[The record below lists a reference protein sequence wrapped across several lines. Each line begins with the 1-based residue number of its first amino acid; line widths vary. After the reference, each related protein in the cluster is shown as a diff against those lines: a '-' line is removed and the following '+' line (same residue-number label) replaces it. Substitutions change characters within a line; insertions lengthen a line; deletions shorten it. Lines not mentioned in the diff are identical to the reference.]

1 MTANSHSLQKLAAFL
16 TNLSVNVTHIVK
28 TNRQGDVI
36 KRIKMITGLATQMD
50 GRDNQYPPRI
60 AGFGA
65 GPKDVEFFLAGSL
78 SPPKRA
84 EGHKKGK
91 KVQVVG
97 PSQRVDGRYVSVYEH
112 FEETYKIII
121 RDTTLP
127 VINVGTQKNPSYG
140 SWNLRSLQANL
151 ARGTYLSI
159 SVRGKDHPWANILE
173 LKSLLDRFR
182 DTLRKLGINA
192 GECVKGLDIEL
203 LLVILPASDNVA
215 LYNRV
220 KFACH
225 VEAGL
230 INVCVVGSK
239 FSKVDEQYYANVGL
253 KVNLKLRGQ
262 NYYIDGSQLGILGE
276 GKTMLVG
283 IHVTHPSPGSSQN
296 APSVAGIV
304 ASVDKQLAQWPA
316 ELRIQ
321 AAQQEMVSG
330 LDDLLKSRLVL
341 WRKHNP
347 SYPENILV
355 CRDGVSEEHLN
366 WESRNMQQS

>member
-127 VINVGTQKNPSYG
+127 VINVGTQKNPSYLPLEVCHVQPARSQLSPNQVQQTIRFAVRKPTFNAQSIATSG
-140 SWNLRSLQANL
+140 LQTLGLSPTCPTLVNLPSRL
-151 ARGTYLSI
+151 Y
-159 SVRGKDHPWANILE
+159 P
-173 LKSLLDRFR
+173 
-182 DTLRKLGINA
+182 KLGHDPDRNRHRSA
-192 GECVKGLDIEL
+192 FKH
-203 LLVILPASDNVA
+203 A
-215 LYNRV
+215 L
-220 KFACH
+220 
-225 VEAGL
+225 
-230 INVCVVGSK
+230 S
-239 FSKVDEQYYANVGL
+239 
-253 KVNLKLRGQ
+253 
-262 NYYIDGSQLGILGE
+262 
-276 GKTMLVG
+276 
-283 IHVTHPSPGSSQN
+283 
-296 APSVAGIV
+296 
-304 ASVDKQLAQWPA
+304 
-316 ELRIQ
+316 
-321 AAQQEMVSG
+321 
-330 LDDLLKSRLVL
+330 
-341 WRKHNP
+341 
-347 SYPENILV
+347 
-355 CRDGVSEEHLN
+355 
-366 WESRNMQQS
+366 